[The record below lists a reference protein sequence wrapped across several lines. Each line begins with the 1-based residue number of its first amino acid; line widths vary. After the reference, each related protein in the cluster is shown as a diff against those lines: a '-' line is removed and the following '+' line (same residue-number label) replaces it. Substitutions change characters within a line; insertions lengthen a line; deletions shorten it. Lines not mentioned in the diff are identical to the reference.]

1 MEQVGYD
8 AGIQTDSQYQE
19 TSLSLL
25 ILKFNTPPPPLP
37 PFQTCFGENNV
48 IFGVNKTGEKDETSH
63 STGERNIG
71 QWRNG
76 THRWSRPA
84 V

>member
-1 MEQVGYD
+1 MLGSR
-8 AGIQTDSQYQE
+8 QTHSIKRDEFVTYHFS
-19 TSLSLL
+19 SLSL
-25 ILKFNTPPPPLP
+25 NPSPPPPP
-37 PFQTCFGENNV
+37 SPQTCFGENKV